1 MLSTKELLHTCFNFM
16 ILLVTEFFN
25 RYCTDWWRF
34 IITLFDNLSV
44 CSNFEGFSLLFK
56 FNFFELFYI
65 IINHSFIWPLL
76 ITCREVVCRRY
87 AHKRYLLTRGRATKT
102 MGRQL
107 RSWDSWGNL
116 MLSIKN
122 WKSAYFSYRACKE
135 HSQNTIF
142 WLEFPEILSQNHML
156 SLTECVWN
164 FQNDASWDTH

>member
-1 MLSTKELLHTCFNFM
+1 MLTGWLCRLVKDLKNIWCQATDPCWHLWICF
-16 ILLVTEFFN
+16 LV
-25 RYCTDWWRF
+25 
-34 IITLFDNLSV
+34 
-44 CSNFEGFSLLFK
+44 FK

-135 HSQNTIF
+135 HSHNTIF
-142 WLEFPEILSQNHML
+142 WLEFPENLSLNHML

-164 FQNDASWDTH
+164 LQNNALWDTH